1 MYLISPFY
9 TFTGPSQWLFNLH
22 KSESPCQRTTLVTL
36 GFIWLTLL
44 RRSVGEY
51 QNVKKLMMIVD
62 GGWMTEV
69 TIDWLELNATFN
81 SISAVSWHEQIL
93 HINFNFY
100 QTLRNK
106 TYLFIKELC
115 RNYGKKYKV
124 NFMNISF
131 LLLQC

>member
-1 MYLISPFY
+1 
-9 TFTGPSQWLFNLH
+9 
-22 KSESPCQRTTLVTL
+22 
-36 GFIWLTLL
+36 
-44 RRSVGEY
+44 
-51 QNVKKLMMIVD
+51 VKKLMMIDD

-93 HINFNFY
+93 QINFNFY